1 MSQENLVLK
10 CLAEAQ
16 KKLDDAIDR
25 QRALQ
30 QGDQPRNAAGE
41 YTATA
46 SESPH
51 APSLNAETT
60 TAKKESV
67 ESNEDDDPDN
77 MAAAFF
83 AMQAKKQQDEDKEYD
98 QLFDDWAKL
107 FIRKEQRAA
116 STKASAQTHDESS
129 LLGKRSHPNAETTT
143 TTQSSN
149 ERSAAQAQELLDEFK
164 RIIRS

>member
-1 MSQENLVLK
+1 MSQEDLVLK

-30 QGDQPRNAAGE
+30 RGDHPKNAAI
-41 YTATA
+41 ATA

-51 APSLNAETT
+51 APSLNPETAT
-60 TAKKESV
+60 EKKESV
-67 ESNEDDDPDN
+67 ESNEDDDPDD

-116 STKASAQTHDESS
+116 SVAQTHEESS